1 MLWLVLLL
9 NYTDSCSQF
18 RLSKLNFTRTKWLS
32 LMQNASLIE
41 KHQIEKLY
49 FLRQS
54 LTRVKLNFTQVKFLE
69 HVFFHPKPFFI
80 LLVSKWDLHMHTD
93 KVLWEVWVCL
103 YLRDFSFF
111 LGGWGEIRGC
121 EFFFFFFVRLTGALR
136 VIVQKTFNAP
146 TL

>member
-18 RLSKLNFTRTKWLS
+18 RLSKLNFTWTKWLS

-80 LLVSKWDLHMHTD
+80 LLVSKWDLHTHTD

-103 YLRDFSFF
+103 YLRDSFF
-111 LGGWGEIRGC
+111 WGGWGEIRGC
-121 EFFFFFFVRLTGALR
+121 EFFFFFFRLTGALR
-136 VIVQKTFNAP
+136 VMV
-146 TL
+146 